1 MASPELIQSWARTDA
16 LLREARATLPAEVA
30 VSFRVDLEQFEAF
43 LEHNELG
50 LALDSLQGIVEEA
63 NCATPSLTR
72 PLRMAAE
79 NMGRD

>member
-1 MASPELIQSWARTDA
+1 MASPELIQSWARTEA
-16 LLREARATLPAEVA
+16 LLREARAALPDAVA
-30 VSFRVDLEQFEAF
+30 VTLRKDLEQFEEF

-50 LALDSLQGIVEEA
+50 LALDYLQGIVEEA

-79 NMGRD
+79 NMGRG